1 MLMNAQTD
9 RIYQSVTTNHWSRRS
24 DEIGV
29 SYRGEGELPSLQL
42 LETLPTLVS
51 AEGRLICIRST
62 QSIKLQVLK

>member
-1 MLMNAQTD
+1 MIIDAQTD

-29 SYRGEGELPSLQL
+29 SYRDEGELPSLQL

-51 AEGRLICIRST
+51 AAGRLICIRST

>member
-1 MLMNAQTD
+1 MHIDAQSD
-9 RIYQSVTTNHWSRRS
+9 CIHQAVITNHWTRRS

-29 SYRGEGELPSLQL
+29 SFWGEGELPSLQL

-51 AEGRLICIRST
+51 AAGRLICIRST